1 MNLLKKI
8 IRKLIYEFR
17 SVFERNDIEKLF
29 RTFNSKGIVLD
40 ECNAEKIRD
49 KRLSAIINYSVKNV
63 PYYKNI
69 FAALKHRKS
78 EIKKNPC
85 GFLRNFPILT
95 REIIMQNNSKL
106 KSKISWL
113 YPCGISKTS
122 GTTGIPLEFIS
133 SSPNGEY
140 SHQMFLYE
148 FMAGQKIALDKVV
161 SFGGG
166 YLSDECIKQNIF
178 WQYEKGLYGSC
189 LFSSFYILE
198 KNIQFYVEKLNEINP
213 QIIRSY
219 PSSLLLFIDYCKKLN
234 IKPNIDVKGIYLTS
248 ENSTKEQMEKISDFF
263 GCGVYG
269 QYGHSE
275 ACIFAFTTKNDTVY
289 YCSPFYG
296 FVEVLDK
303 DNQPVKIGETGYV
316 TVSTFRNKAMPFIR
330 YRTGDL
336 AVYGGEKNG
345 YAILRQLLGREK
357 DYILNKDGEKIFIIV
372 GQFSECFLPAICHVK
387 YWQAIQNE
395 KGKMLLKIV
404 RKDSFTQNNETDILK
419 VTQDNKI
426 ETVIEYVDEIPL
438 TKAGKRKYIVN
449 SLY

>member
-166 YLSDECIKQNIF
+166 VL
-178 WQYEKGLYGSC
+178 
-189 LFSSFYILE
+189 
-198 KNIQFYVEKLNEINP
+198 
-213 QIIRSY
+213 IR
-219 PSSLLLFIDYCKKLN
+219 
-234 IKPNIDVKGIYLTS
+234 
-248 ENSTKEQMEKISDFF
+248 
-263 GCGVYG
+263 
-269 QYGHSE
+269 
-275 ACIFAFTTKNDTVY
+275 
-289 YCSPFYG
+289 
-296 FVEVLDK
+296 
-303 DNQPVKIGETGYV
+303 
-316 TVSTFRNKAMPFIR
+316 
-330 YRTGDL
+330 
-336 AVYGGEKNG
+336 
-345 YAILRQLLGREK
+345 
-357 DYILNKDGEKIFIIV
+357 
-372 GQFSECFLPAICHVK
+372 
-387 YWQAIQNE
+387 
-395 KGKMLLKIV
+395 
-404 RKDSFTQNNETDILK
+404 
-419 VTQDNKI
+419 
-426 ETVIEYVDEIPL
+426 
-438 TKAGKRKYIVN
+438 
-449 SLY
+449 